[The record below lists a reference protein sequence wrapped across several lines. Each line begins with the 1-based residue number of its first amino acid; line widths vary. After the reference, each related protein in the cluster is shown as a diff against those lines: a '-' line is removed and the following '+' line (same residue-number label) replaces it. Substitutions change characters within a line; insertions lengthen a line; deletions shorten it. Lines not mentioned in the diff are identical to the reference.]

1 MKRLKKLV
9 ALALVSTLTLVGCA
23 SNEKEANESE
33 ELRIGVMLSKP
44 SVPLIV
50 GKEMGFFEEA
60 GVNVVVEKFTAP
72 NLRDAAIQ
80 ANEIDGMVSDIMTA
94 MTYTD
99 KGLPMTITSD
109 INEDFK
115 LLIANG
121 KEINSVEELD
131 GKDITLVPNYLGHY
145 QMDVIAKKHNITY
158 NLVPIPQIPARL
170 EALKNGQVDASILGQ
185 PQSISAEKAG
195 VKILADI
202 EDDYNIKSGVIF
214 FTKEFV
220 DNNKTNLKNFYKGY
234 NKTVEYLNSVDA
246 SEYWPILEKY
256 GLQEVIVE
264 YLNTDEA
271 EFYKAAP
278 IDEAQFED
286 VKIWAMEKELVKN
299 DYKFDELT
307 NFDYLKK

>member
-1 MKRLKKLV
+1 MKRTKKLC
-9 ALALVSTLTLVGCA
+9 ALALTAMLALGGCSA
-23 SNEKEANESE
+23 KESDVKESE

-60 GVNVVVEKFTAP
+60 GVNVKVEKFTAP
-72 NLRDAAIQ
+72 NLRDAAMQ

-115 LLIANG
+115 LLIAKGANIE
-121 KEINSVEELD
+121 KVEDLD

-145 QMDVIAKKHNITY
+145 QMDVIAREHNINY

-170 EALKNGQVDASILGQ
+170 EALKNGQVSASILGQ

-195 VKILADI
+195 VSILKDI
-202 EDDYNIKSGVIF
+202 EDDYNIKSGVMF
-214 FTKEFV
+214 FNKEFV
-220 DNNKTNLKNFYKGY
+220 ENNKNNLTNFYKGY
-234 NKTVEYLNSVDA
+234 NKTVEYLNSTDA

-256 GLQEVIVE
+256 GLQEIIVE

-271 EFYKAAP
+271 EFFPASK
-278 IDEAQFED
+278 IEKDQFED
-286 VKIWAMEKELVKN
+286 VGKWAKEKELIKS
-299 DYKFDELT
+299 DFKFEELT
-307 NFDYLKK
+307 NFDYLEK